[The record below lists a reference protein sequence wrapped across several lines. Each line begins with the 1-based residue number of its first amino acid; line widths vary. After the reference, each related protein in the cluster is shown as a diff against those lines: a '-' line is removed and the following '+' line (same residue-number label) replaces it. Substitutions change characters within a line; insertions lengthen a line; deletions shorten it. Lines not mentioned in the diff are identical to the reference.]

1 MNKEIYYDIDE
12 NINCRK
18 LYIDFDQVIL
28 ANCRKLY
35 IDFDQVI
42 LATEDLLFIEYEDKI
57 SKGIKVDKHKYLCE
71 FDWEWLVYNSMVIAN
86 SIEILKSIPEASIL
100 TKVHSL
106 DNEATAK
113 IKYLRDNGVDNEVII
128 VPHKLRKID
137 VVSACG
143 NILVDDAVHNLDD
156 WKEAGGIPIFFN
168 KDGLN
173 LDNWGEI
180 NTKYK
185 KIRTLNMFK
194 NRK

>member
-1 MNKEIYYDIDE
+1 MNREIYYDIDE

-28 ANCRKLY
+28 A
-35 IDFDQVI
+35 
-42 LATEDLLFIEYEDKI
+42 TEDLLFMEYEDKI

-156 WKEAGGIPIFFN
+156 WIKAGGIPIFFN

-185 KIRTLNMFK
+185 KIRSLNMFK

>member
-1 MNKEIYYDIDE
+1 MNREIYYDIDE

-42 LATEDLLFIEYEDKI
+42 LATEDLLFMEYEDKI

-71 FDWEWLVYNSMVIAN
+71 FDWEWLVHNSMVIAN

-137 VVSACG
+137 VVSAYG

-156 WKEAGGIPIFFN
+156 WRKAGGIPIFFN

-173 LDNWGEI
+173 LDNWGES

-185 KIRTLNMFK
+185 KIRSLNMFK

>member
-1 MNKEIYYDIDE
+1 MSEEIYYDIDE
-12 NINCRK
+12 NI
-18 LYIDFDQVIL
+18 
-28 ANCRKLY
+28 NCRKLY

-86 SIEILKSIPEASIL
+86 SIEILKSIPEAIIL